1 MRVFSRALLI
11 IVCLHLLGE
20 SIGQLETCEPAECWN
35 CSAATQSLST
45 SHNCSEVWKYCMKK
59 EFNVTLYISPSVVEE
74 GMTVNVNCTHNIPN
88 GSISWLQSNELQEE
102 KKEILQ
108 IKYILKTSVVNC
120 SVNSVC
126 GNYNSGFTI
135 EVKANNMVVLLICVG
150 AAAGVLMLFA
160 VVMKITLK
168 RGQDSGQEDTEAAEP
183 GKHPQHCEHRH
194 QLLLRESLSTAEA
207 PDSQPFQF

>member
-1 MRVFSRALLI
+1 MDLSNLICKWVKCMMTFDLL
-11 IVCLHLLGE
+11 
-20 SIGQLETCEPAECWN
+20 
-35 CSAATQSLST
+35 LSFP
-45 SHNCSEVWKYCMKK
+45 

-135 EVKANNMVVLLICVG
+135 EVKGDCTNCYL
-150 AAAGVLMLFA
+150 
-160 VVMKITLK
+160 
-168 RGQDSGQEDTEAAEP
+168 
-183 GKHPQHCEHRH
+183 
-194 QLLLRESLSTAEA
+194 
-207 PDSQPFQF
+207 